1 MRAGTAFARAA
12 SQPSVSGVGVLCI
25 AADSSR
31 RQPAIKQ
38 NLVLWK
44 RQKLPVNASAGP
56 GRPRSKIP
64 LVGNFF
70 ARHGCGGLRAGLLG
84 DVLIARNTARDQNSA
99 GQKQNSI
106 NCKAFENGQRT

>member
-38 NLVLWK
+38 NLVPWK
-44 RQKLPVNASAGP
+44 RQNYQRTLPLDPGAPGAKFPWSGIFSPGTVAAGCELDCSVTSSSRETQP
-56 GRPRSKIP
+56 EIRIP
-64 LVGNFF
+64 LVKNK
-70 ARHGCGGLRAGLLG
+70 
-84 DVLIARNTARDQNSA
+84 TP
-99 GQKQNSI
+99 
-106 NCKAFENGQRT
+106 